1 MWIYTKKAFL
11 SIVKD
16 KNSTA
21 SRPTL
26 LVRGRFKGDIES
38 MFPEAK
44 VIEGAGT
51 DYLYRAFMDRDTV
64 VSRVRQY
71 MAEELDYTNFKD
83 AVENGRE
90 RQSVYGDV
98 WLTMLRAQDD
108 ESEKGNSNKQKGNE
122 SMHNG

>member
-1 MWIYTKKAFL
+1 MWIYTKTAFL
-11 SIVKD
+11 SIVED

-21 SRPTL
+21 SRPTF

-51 DYLYRAFMDRDTV
+51 DYLYRAFMDRDLV

-71 MAEELDYTNFKD
+71 MAEELDYTNFKNS
-83 AVENGRE
+83 VENGPD
-90 RQSVYGDV
+90 RQTVYGDV

-108 ESEKGNSNKQKGNE
+108 ESESKDKKQTERTGI
-122 SMHNG
+122 NG

>member
-21 SRPTL
+21 SHPTL

-108 ESEKGNSNKQKGNE
+108 E
-122 SMHNG
+122 

>member
-1 MWIYTKKAFL
+1 MWIYTRKAFL

-21 SRPTL
+21 SRPTF

-38 MFPEAK
+38 MFPEAE

-83 AVENGRE
+83 AVENGWE

-108 ESEKGNSNKQKGNE
+108 E
-122 SMHNG
+122 